1 MGWHHSH
8 ANLVVHGAFKLMGV
22 LGLNT
27 DFNWSFK
34 AFAFAVS
41 VRRVWPSFL
50 KGAMPL
56 ESCLECL
63 SSE

>member
-1 MGWHHSH
+1 
-8 ANLVVHGAFKLMGV
+8 MGV
-22 LGLNT
+22 LGLKT
-27 DFNWSFK
+27 DRNWSFK

-41 VRRVWPSFL
+41 VKRVWPSFL

-56 ESCLECL
+56 EPFLECL